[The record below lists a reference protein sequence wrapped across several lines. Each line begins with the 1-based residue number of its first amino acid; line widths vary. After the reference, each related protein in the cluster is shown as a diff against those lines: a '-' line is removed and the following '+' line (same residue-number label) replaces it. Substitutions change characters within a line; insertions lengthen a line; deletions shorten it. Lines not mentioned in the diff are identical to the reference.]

1 MERHAR
7 TGKTISRIACQSLPP
22 KAGSLFVALNGL
34 GGAKSIGGCTWKAS
48 TPHQRQAQAPST
60 LSPQYPS
67 GVWMECRGAP
77 RPAPQPARDDI
88 SCYGQKLSVASA
100 WPGAATVP
108 TRPPSAEADPSMNA
122 FFVAQCRGADGQPPR
137 TPHASAPAPVPDRR

>member
-1 MERHAR
+1 M
-7 TGKTISRIACQSLPP
+7 
-22 KAGSLFVALNGL
+22 ALNGL

-48 TPHQRQAQAPST
+48 TPHQRQAQVPST

-108 TRPPSAEADPSMNA
+108 TRPPSEADPSMNA

-137 TPHASAPAPVPDRR
+137 SPSCISSSSSSRPSVNDGERPRCRLEFDASSRI